1 MRKPFLKVWIVTVVC
16 MLLPLQVFATICW
29 DDIYGNK
36 YSVELGPSRGGKIA
50 LNGFVKVSDAIV
62 EGTGTFACPNLLG
75 RIAPLFG
82 TAVIVDSKTAVI
94 GWLIISIDQKADLGD
109 KTGCIGYREQL
120 TLDLHTGK
128 AVGQFFFDSELPDRD
143 PKIVFGPSE
152 LTLSDECPSP
162 QGQGNHNPLKRFD
175 K

>member
-1 MRKPFLKVWIVTVVC
+1 MSKPFLKVWMVTVVC
-16 MLLPLQVFATICW
+16 LLLPLQAFATICW

-50 LNGFVKVSDAIV
+50 LHGYVKISQDAP
-62 EGTGTFACPNLLG
+62 CKLLG
-75 RIAPLFG
+75 SKDELVNRTAPLFG
-82 TAVIVDSKTAVI
+82 TAVVVDSKRAVI
-94 GWLIISIDQKADLGD
+94 GWLIISIDQDADLGD

-128 AVGQFFFDSELPDRD
+128 AIGQFFFDSELPDRD

-162 QGQGNHNPLKRFD
+162 QGQGHDNPLKRFD